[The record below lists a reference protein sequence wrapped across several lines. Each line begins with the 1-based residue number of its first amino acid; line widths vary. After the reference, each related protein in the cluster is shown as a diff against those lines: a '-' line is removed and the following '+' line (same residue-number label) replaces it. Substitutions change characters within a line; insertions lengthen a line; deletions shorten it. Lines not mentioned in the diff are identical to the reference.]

1 MKKFILFLLASAFST
16 IAYSQLTEIHLA
28 YPDTFNIRSVSEKN
42 GTLYCI
48 ASRYK
53 TYLHNR
59 NFLLKSTDAGENW
72 TVLKQFTLSKN
83 PMFYAAANDSV
94 HYLVFQS
101 DSNYILKTTNAC
113 STFDTIPNLPYSIDE
128 SFYAINKDTVV
139 FNGYMYKGKFLFV
152 TRDGFQ
158 TVDTLKIDTY
168 IYSKGTKDKFM
179 GYNKRLSIIN
189 DSTWI
194 SLTTKKNTNKVA
206 LIITH
211 DAGVTWDTTT
221 NDILNLD
228 IKYFRSC
235 SFIDNRGVIIHYTA
249 DYSQQQLLLSVDSGH
264 SFSVLDSFKYLQSA
278 QIRNNGNIY
287 LWKNASFKFTTD
299 NGITWN
305 TYPYFGINHLSLPFY
320 YFHPIY
326 VNDTVIILDN
336 YEMIEHNK
344 PLKGY
349 HKLYRIDIN
358 SVGIAS
364 NIKKQANFTVYPN
377 PFNSSIKIECN
388 EQFSGNIRI
397 LDLQGRIIMEKE
409 IDNIISLK
417 IDKPDLEAGVY
428 FIQLVSEN
436 GKSNGVVKVIK
447 L

>member
-1 MKKFILFLLASAFST
+1 MLFST
-16 IAYSQLTEIHLA
+16 LAYSQYSQLTEIHLA

-42 GTLYCI
+42 GTLYCL

-72 TVLKQFTLSKN
+72 TVLKQFTLSRN

-94 HYLVFQS
+94 HYLVFQG
-101 DSNYILKTTNAC
+101 DTNYILKTTNAC

-139 FNGYMYKGKFLFV
+139 FNGYIMYKGKFLFV

-168 IYSKGTKDKFM
+168 IYSKGTKDKFL

-206 LIITH
+206 LIITRN
-211 DAGVTWDTTT
+211 AGITWDTTT
-221 NDILNLD
+221 NYIQNLD
-228 IKYFRSC
+228 ADLFRSC
-235 SFIDNRGVIIHYTA
+235 SFIDNRGVLLHYTP
-249 DYSQQQLLLSVDSGH
+249 DYQQQLLLSVDSGH
-264 SFSVLDSFKYLQSA
+264 SFSVLDSFKYFQSA

-287 LWKNASFKFTTD
+287 LWKKASFRFTTD

-305 TYPYFGINHLSLPFY
+305 RYPYFGINHPPLPFF

-336 YEMIEHNK
+336 YEMIEHYR

-349 HKLYRIDIN
+349 HKLYRLDIN
-358 SVGIAS
+358 SVDIAS
-364 NIKKQANFTVYPN
+364 SKKPQANFTVYPN
-377 PFNSSIKIECN
+377 PFNSSIKIGCN

-397 LDLQGRIIMEKE
+397 LDIRGRIIMEKE
-409 IDNIISLK
+409 IDNIMSLE
-417 IDKPDLEAGVY
+417 IDKPDLESGVY
-428 FIQLVSEN
+428 FIQLISEN